1 MEELKGR
8 IEKSKDNTW
17 IDKYKAVTDGIFR
30 KILALVIIIGA
41 GSFLFDIAKADTDT
55 EIKMAIVGYA
65 FGVITTVIAFYY
77 GTSQSSQDKE
87 NKKEMLE

>member
-1 MEELKGR
+1 MEELKGS
-8 IEKSKDNTW
+8 IEEFRNNSW

-30 KILALVIIIGA
+30 KILALVIIVGA
-41 GSFLFDIAKADTDT
+41 GMFLSDIAKADTGT

-65 FGVITTVIAFYY
+65 FGIITTVIAFYY

-87 NKKEMLE
+87 KKKGV